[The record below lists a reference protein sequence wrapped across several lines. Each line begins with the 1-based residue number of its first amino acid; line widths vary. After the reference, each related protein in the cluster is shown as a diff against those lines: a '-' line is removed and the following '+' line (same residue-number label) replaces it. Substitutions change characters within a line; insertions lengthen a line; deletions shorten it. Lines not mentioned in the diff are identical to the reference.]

1 MMSNRLYR
9 ILGLII
15 LSCQL
20 SIINAFAQQAGDVIS
35 GTVVDDFGP
44 VVMANV
50 VEIDAANRI
59 VASTV
64 TDINGNFSFRVKNVK
79 DKLRISFVG
88 YKTQTFRFDRT
99 HYEVTMVDAT
109 QISEVTVTARRR
121 TDGAGLQIPLD
132 EISTARQSIDMKI
145 RVGEDPTLREFID
158 AYIDGVKRTMTEL
171 MMLMGEGVTLAECS
185 RAYLSIIQQ
194 IAVLLPE
201 LSERQQQSIT
211 REQQVWHQVISRSVE
226 RGEVRSDIDTELMAQ
241 TFIALFYG
249 RAYRDSLTTG
259 LDADLLKRQMLQLYT
274 AIALK

>member
-1 MMSNRLYR
+1 MRKSHKEELFNATFRLFILHGYDGVSFGVIEKATGMSRGAIFHYADTKLDLFR
-9 ILGLII
+9 
-15 LSCQL
+15 Q
-20 SIINAFAQQAGDVIS
+20 
-35 GTVVDDFGP
+35 
-44 VVMANV
+44 V
-50 VEIDAANRI
+50 VEQY
-59 VASTV
+59 V
-64 TDINGNFSFRVKNVK
+64 
-79 DKLRISFVG
+79 
-88 YKTQTFRFDRT
+88 
-99 HYEVTMVDAT
+99 
-109 QISEVTVTARRR
+109 
-121 TDGAGLQIPLD
+121 LD
-132 EISTARQSIDMKI
+132 RQSIDMKI

-171 MMLMGEGVTLAECS
+171 MTLMGEGVTLAECS

-201 LSERQQQSIT
+201 LSERQLQSIT
-211 REQQVWHQVISRSVE
+211 REQQVWHQVLSRAVE

>member
-1 MMSNRLYR
+1 MSNRLYR

-99 HYEVTMVDAT
+99 HYQVTMVDAT

-132 EISTARQSIDMKI
+132 EISTARQSIDMKEFDGLAI
-145 RVGEDPTLREFID
+145 TTVDEALQGRIAGLDIVANSGNLGSGTSMRLRGVSSINGSSEPLIVVDGNVWETNTNNFDFQSANEEKFAELLNVNPEDIEPPQRLFGVRRVR
-158 AYIDGVKRTMTEL
+158 M
-171 MMLMGEGVTLAECS
+171 
-185 RAYLSIIQQ
+185 
-194 IAVLLPE
+194 VL
-201 LSERQQQSIT
+201 
-211 REQQVWHQVISRSVE
+211 SRSRRSV
-226 RGEVRSDIDTELMAQ
+226 VRVVRLA
-241 TFIALFYG
+241 
-249 RAYRDSLTTG
+249 
-259 LDADLLKRQMLQLYT
+259 
-274 AIALK
+274 